1 MLCDHKKRTIHQISL
16 VFIIQTRTHEQRIHS
31 KIIICISTLSEDETF
46 YIIVSENVYCT
57 QIPYNVTDVAM
68 TIMSSFYLFIL
79 TNNNK
84 YILIDTYYLTNKLFI
99 FYNYIKHKFNSIIKI
114 KNYIEFI
121 LL

>member
-68 TIMSSFYLFIL
+68 TIMSSFYLFIS

-84 YILIDTYYLTNKLFI
+84 YIFNLLDTYYLINKLFI
-99 FYNYIKHKFNSIIKI
+99 FYNYITNKIIQKI
-114 KNYIEFI
+114 K
-121 LL
+121 LK

>member
-68 TIMSSFYLFIL
+68 TIMCSFYLFIFG
-79 TNNNK
+79 
-84 YILIDTYYLTNKLFI
+84 YAYDTLKGMPASLCTWKLCNF
-99 FYNYIKHKFNSIIKI
+99 FTQF
-114 KNYIEFI
+114 
-121 LL
+121 LLPN